1 MGKEKRSGC
10 CADELMALVSGERV
24 TVSVEERVA
33 VVTID
38 HRPVNALDQQT
49 LQELGQVVDAIRD
62 EADVK
67 VVVLTGAGSL
77 AFVAG
82 ADLNAIGKLGTADAA
97 KALAALGQAV
107 FLKIQRLPK
116 PVLAAINGV
125 CLGGGLE
132 LAMAC
137 HLRIS
142 GDRARFGQPEVNL
155 GIIPGWG
162 GTQRL
167 PRLIGKSKATEWIL
181 TGEMV
186 QAQEAL
192 RLGLVNQV
200 VPQDQVL
207 KAARDLARK
216 IASKSAVAVRQ
227 ALAAIEEGL
236 QGSLEQGLIK
246 EAEAF
251 GVVAASEDSKEGV
264 KAFLEKRQPRFT
276 DR

>member
-142 GDRARFGQPEVNL
+142 GDRAWFGQPEVNL

>member
-1 MGKEKRSGC
+1 
-10 CADELMALVSGERV
+10 MALASGPCV
-24 TVSVEERVA
+24 KIAVEDRVA

-38 HRPVNALDQQT
+38 HRPVNALDRQT
-49 LQELGQVVDAIRD
+49 LQELGRAVDALQA
-62 EADVK
+62 EATVK
-67 VVVLTGAGSL
+67 VVVLTGGGSL

-82 ADLNAIGKLGTADAA
+82 ADIKEVSQLGSVEAA
-97 KALAALGQAV
+97 KAMAALGQSV
-107 FLKIQRLPK
+107 FLKVQRLSK
-116 PVLAAINGV
+116 PVIAAINGV

-142 GDRARFGQPEVNL
+142 GDRVRFGQPEINL

-167 PRLIGKSKATEWIL
+167 PRLIGRAKAIEWIL
-181 TGEMV
+181 TGDTV
-186 QAQEAL
+186 TAQEAL

-207 KAARDLARK
+207 KVAKDLARK
-216 IASKSAVAVRQ
+216 LASKGAVALTQ
-227 ALAAIEEGL
+227 ALRAMEQGLEASLEEGL
-236 QGSLEQGLIK
+236 AR

-251 GVVAASEDSKEGV
+251 GAVAASEDSREGV
-264 KAFLEKRQPRFT
+264 TAFLEKRQPQFR

>member
-1 MGKEKRSGC
+1 MPVTSGAC
-10 CADELMALVSGERV
+10 VKVAMED
-24 TVSVEERVA
+24 RVA

-38 HRPVNALDQQT
+38 HRPVNALNRQT
-49 LQELGQVVDAIRD
+49 MQELGAAVEGLRG
-62 EADVK
+62 EAAVK
-67 VVVLTGAGSL
+67 VVILTGAGSL

-82 ADLNAIGKLGTADAA
+82 ADIKEVSQLTSAQEAQEVS
-97 KALAALGQAV
+97 ALGQAV
-107 FLKIQRLPK
+107 FMKIQKLGK
-116 PVLAAINGV
+116 PVIAAINGV

-142 GDRARFGQPEVNL
+142 GDRARFGQPEITL

-167 PRLIGKSKATEWIL
+167 PRLIGKAKAIEWIL
-181 TGEMV
+181 TGDMYT
-186 QAQEAL
+186 AQEAH

-207 KAARDLARK
+207 KTAKDLARK
-216 IASKSAVAVRQ
+216 IVAKSGIGIAQ
-227 ALAAIEEGL
+227 ALRAIEDGL
-236 QGSLEQGLIK
+236 NGTLEQGLANVDRHVDIISR
-246 EAEAF
+246 
-251 GVVAASEDSKEGV
+251 SEDSREGV
-264 KAFLEKRQPRFT
+264 KAFLEKRQPQFQ

>member
-1 MGKEKRSGC
+1 MGLPSGQNVK
-10 CADELMALVSGERV
+10 VSLED
-24 TVSVEERVA
+24 RVA
-33 VVTID
+33 IVTID
-38 HRPVNALDQQT
+38 HRPVNALDRQT
-49 LQELGQVVDAIRD
+49 MQELKQVVDSAQ
-62 EADVK
+62 ADATVK
-67 VVVLTGAGSL
+67 ALIVTGAGSL

-82 ADLNAIGKLGTADAA
+82 ADIKEVGQLRSPQEAQEV
-97 KALAALGQAV
+97 AALGQAV
-107 FLKIQRLPK
+107 FLSLQRLGK
-116 PVLAAINGV
+116 PVIAAINGV

-142 GDRARFGQPEVNL
+142 GDRARFGQPEISL

-167 PRLIGKSKATEWIL
+167 PRLIGKAKATEWIL
-181 TGEMV
+181 TGDV
-186 QAQEAL
+186 VTAQEAH

-207 KAARDLARK
+207 KAAKDLARK
-216 IASKSAVAVRQ
+216 IVSKGGVAVAE
-227 ALAAIEEGL
+227 ALKAIEAGL
-236 QGSLEQGLIK
+236 DQPLDAGLAK

-251 GVVAASEDSKEGV
+251 GRVAATEDSKEGV
-264 KAFLEKRQPRFT
+264 RAFLEKRQPQFK

>member
-1 MGKEKRSGC
+1 
-10 CADELMALVSGERV
+10 MALVSGERV

>member
-1 MGKEKRSGC
+1 MMQNVKV
-10 CADELMALVSGERV
+10 A
-24 TVSVEERVA
+24 VEDRVA
-33 VVTID
+33 VITID
-38 HRPVNALDQQT
+38 HRPVNALDRQT
-49 LQELGQVVDAIRD
+49 LEELGQAAEAIQGDA
-62 EADVK
+62 AVK
-67 VVVLTGAGSL
+67 AVIVTGAGSL

-82 ADLNAIGKLGTADAA
+82 ADIKEVSQLGSAEAA
-97 KALAALGQAV
+97 KAMAALGQTV
-107 FLKIQRLPK
+107 FLKVQRLSK
-116 PVLAAINGV
+116 PVIAAINGV

-142 GDRARFGQPEVNL
+142 GDRARFGQPEINL

-167 PRLIGKSKATEWIL
+167 ARLIGRAKAIEWIL
-181 TGEMV
+181 TGDMV
-186 QAQEAL
+186 TAQEAL

-207 KAARDLARK
+207 KAAKDLARK
-216 IASKSAVAVRQ
+216 LASKSAVALTQ
-227 ALAAIEEGL
+227 ALRAIERGLDLPLDEGL
-236 QGSLEQGLIK
+236 AR

-251 GVVAASEDSKEGV
+251 GAVAASEDSREGV
-264 KAFLEKRQPRFT
+264 KAFLEKRQPQFK

>member
-1 MGKEKRSGC
+1 
-10 CADELMALVSGERV
+10 MALTSGENV
-24 TVSVEERVA
+24 KVA
-33 VVTID
+33 AEDRLAIVTID
-38 HRPVNALDQQT
+38 HRPVNALNRQT
-49 LQELGQVVDAIRD
+49 LQELGQALDGIRA
-62 EADVK
+62 EPGVK
-67 VVVLTGAGSL
+67 AVIVTGAGSL

-82 ADLNAIGKLGTADAA
+82 ADIKEVAEIGSVEAA
-97 KALAALGQAV
+97 KAMASLGQSV
-107 FLKIQRLPK
+107 FLKLQRLGK
-116 PVLAAINGV
+116 PVIAAINGV

-142 GDRARFGQPEVNL
+142 GDRVRFGQPEISL

-167 PRLIGKSKATEWIL
+167 PRLIGRAKAIEWIL
-181 TGEMV
+181 TGDMV
-186 QAQEAL
+186 MAQEAF

-207 KAARDLARK
+207 KVAKDLARK
-216 IASKSAVAVRQ
+216 IVSKGAVAVTR
-227 ALAAIEEGL
+227 ALQAIEEGL
-236 QGSLEQGLIK
+236 NLSLEQGLAK

-251 GVVAASEDSKEGV
+251 AVVAGTDDSREGV
-264 KAFLEKRQPRFT
+264 KAFLEKRQPQFK